1 MLAKKTL
8 ELNPNHPV
16 IKQMLNELK
25 ENDNV
30 LSDASAEYAKLLFQM
45 AIINSGFS
53 VENPMDLTEPL
64 EKLIKVGFGLE
75 RDAPVEE
82 IEIELDDEEEE
93 DIEFDAAD
101 MFGDDDD
108 SFDFSEMNWE
118 EEEQEEAELR
128 RVRDEKAEKIAKDK
142 ANEAVSEEL

>member
-1 MLAKKTL
+1 
-8 ELNPNHPV
+8 
-16 IKQMLNELK
+16 MLNELK